1 MDMGIGYRN
10 MSIKI
15 KRIEN
20 MSLMKQLVLTILVAL
35 VICLVTMGII
45 LPSILKPYYE
55 MNVYE
60 HLEQPAKYIEPG
72 TNKMGEDIAFI
83 IIMRSGAIYSSDNLE
98 EKIPSL
104 TAKEIIDLAKE
115 EKGKFNSEGTN
126 YYYLWGERK
135 NSKNLIL
142 LSDSYIV
149 EQEDRLLKIIVPTLV
164 ATIAITITL
173 LFMWAQYILSKIKK
187 LEKKTKA
194 IITNDIVDGREFKI
208 DDELN
213 ELNSTIEQVKIKIK
227 QKDEYKNM
235 MFQNL
240 SHELKTP
247 ISVIQSYIE
256 GVNDG
261 VIEKNEAF
269 KIIEEET
276 NILSNQV
283 KTILQINKIDYM
295 KHSEKHKNSKVDIT
309 KVIISS
315 IERHKLIR
323 NDVECVLEVD
333 DDLKDEEKMFRG
345 TEDLWESV
353 LDNILGNF
361 IRYAKSSIVIK
372 ISRGEITLF
381 NDGDKIKDNV
391 IDKIFLPYVKGEKGQ
406 SGLGLSIVKKTVNLF
421 GYDITANN
429 LDNGVVFIIK

>member
-15 KRIEN
+15 KKIEN
-20 MSLMKQLVLTILVAL
+20 MSLMKQLVLIILVAL
-35 VICLVTMGII
+35 VICLVTMGIV

-55 MNVYE
+55 MNIYE

-83 IIMRSGAIYSSDNLE
+83 IVMRSGAIYSSDNLD
-98 EKIPSL
+98 EKVPEL
-104 TAKEIIDLAKE
+104 TAKEIINMATE
-115 EKGKFNSEGTN
+115 QRGKFKNAGIN

-142 LSDSYIV
+142 LSDSYII

-194 IITNDIVDGREFKI
+194 IITNDVVDGREFKI

-213 ELNSTIEQVKIKIK
+213 ELNSTIEQVKIKLK

-261 VIEKNEAF
+261 VIEKDEAF
-269 KIIEEET
+269 NIIEEET

-295 KHSEKHKNSKVDIT
+295 KDSEKHKNSKVDIT
-309 KVIISS
+309 KVIIDS

-333 DDLKDEEKMFRG
+333 DELKDEEKMFRG

-381 NDGDKIKDNV
+381 NDGEKIKDNV

-429 LDNGVVFIIK
+429 LDNGVAFIIK

>member
-1 MDMGIGYRN
+1 MDMGIGYRS
-10 MSIKI
+10 MGIKI
-15 KRIEN
+15 KKVEN
-20 MSLMKQLVLTILVAL
+20 MNLTKQLVLVILVAL
-35 VICLVTMGII
+35 VICLVALGII

-55 MNVYE
+55 MNIYE

-83 IIMRSGAIYSSDNLE
+83 TVMRSGTLYSSDNLE
-98 EKIPSL
+98 EKVPGLS
-104 TAKEIIDLAKE
+104 ANEIVNKATG
-115 EKGKFNSEGTN
+115 EKGKFVNNKVT

-149 EQEDRLLKIIVPTLV
+149 EQEDRLLGIILPTLLI
-164 ATIAITITL
+164 TIATTIIL
-173 LFMWAQYILSKIKK
+173 LFMWSQYVVSKIKK

-194 IITNDIVDGREFKI
+194 IITNDVVEGREFVV

-213 ELNSTIEQVKIKIK
+213 ELNSTIEQVKIKLK

-247 ISVIQSYIE
+247 ISVIQSYVE
-256 GVNDG
+256 GANDG
-261 VIEKNEAF
+261 VIEKGEAI
-269 KIIEEET
+269 KVIEEET

-295 KHSEKHKNSKVDIT
+295 KDNEKHKNSRVDIT
-309 KVIISS
+309 KVIIES
-315 IERHKLIR
+315 IEKHKLIR
-323 NDVECVLEVD
+323 NDVKCVLEVD
-333 DDLKDEEKMFRG
+333 DNLKEEDKMFRG

-361 IRYAKSSIVIK
+361 VRYAKSSIVIK
-372 ISRGEITLF
+372 VTKGEVTFF
-381 NDGDKIKDNV
+381 NDGEKIKDNV

-429 LDNGVVFIIK
+429 LDNGVVFVIK

>member
-295 KHSEKHKNSKVDIT
+295 KDSEKHKNSKVDIT

-345 TEDLWESV
+345 TEDLWESI

-429 LDNGVVFIIK
+429 LDIGVVFIIK